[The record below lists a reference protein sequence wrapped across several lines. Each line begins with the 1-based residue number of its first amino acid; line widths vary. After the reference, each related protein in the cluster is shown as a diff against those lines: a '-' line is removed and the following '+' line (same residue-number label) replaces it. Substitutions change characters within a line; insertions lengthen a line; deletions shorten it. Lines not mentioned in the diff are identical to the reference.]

1 MSTRLQQSL
10 SVSQAN
16 KQRYSSINNN
26 VGVVIDVVLNDS
38 DLDTSYEVEGVE
50 SLKTELIGCCLIRKI
65 NDSISSHG
73 SLTYIKPY
81 NTNDL
86 DIPLKGEMVELINTG
101 GGVYY
106 KRLPS
111 SEINIGN
118 AEENRDIKIY
128 DKDEESNSSSDYST
142 VSQTGISNSGD
153 KSDRKTKLGKYFEY
167 QQVNPLVL
175 YEGDKIIQSRFGQ
188 SIRFSGYNNTEE
200 EFSPTIII
208 RNRQNDESVNNLD
221 AGSQTEEDVNK
232 DGSTILLSS
241 NKYKIDFQPGTVDDG
256 GSTDF
261 ETNPINFELPQE
273 YVDYDQMLLSSE
285 RIILSAKS
293 QEMIFFSKGNYG
305 FISDGK
311 FTIDNGNGGAD
322 LDFGDDVN
330 ITTDRNNGNFSVIT
344 GTGNIL
350 LNTDNTNEAIVRGN
364 TLVDLLTQLIDAINK
379 QTFNTPSGPT
389 ALGPNNRA
397 DFNDIKSK
405 LRDALSTLNYT
416 E

>member
-167 QQVNPLVL
+167 QQVNPL
-175 YEGDKIIQSRFGQ
+175 
-188 SIRFSGYNNTEE
+188 
-200 EFSPTIII
+200 TI
-208 RNRQNDESVNNLD
+208 
-221 AGSQTEEDVNK
+221 
-232 DGSTILLSS
+232 
-241 NKYKIDFQPGTVDDG
+241 
-256 GSTDF
+256 
-261 ETNPINFELPQE
+261 
-273 YVDYDQMLLSSE
+273 
-285 RIILSAKS
+285 
-293 QEMIFFSKGNYG
+293 
-305 FISDGK
+305 
-311 FTIDNGNGGAD
+311 
-322 LDFGDDVN
+322 
-330 ITTDRNNGNFSVIT
+330 
-344 GTGNIL
+344 
-350 LNTDNTNEAIVRGN
+350 
-364 TLVDLLTQLIDAINK
+364 
-379 QTFNTPSGPT
+379 
-389 ALGPNNRA
+389 
-397 DFNDIKSK
+397 
-405 LRDALSTLNYT
+405 
-416 E
+416 